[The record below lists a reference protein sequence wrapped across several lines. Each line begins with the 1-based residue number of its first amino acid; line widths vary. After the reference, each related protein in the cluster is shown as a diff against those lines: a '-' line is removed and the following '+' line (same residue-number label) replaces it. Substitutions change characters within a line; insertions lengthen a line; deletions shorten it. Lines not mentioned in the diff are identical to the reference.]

1 MNKYMLYLAG
11 VISENQ
17 LLDNERLTLSG
28 SLVSREKVEDHKKIE
43 KIFNLINAEIL
54 PHIHDEGTKKILTNI
69 IHQLVPILQD

>member
-1 MNKYMLYLAG
+1 MLYLAG

-17 LLDNERLTLSG
+17 LLDNERLTLSS